1 MLRINHYK
9 KKELRLTSVGLFFL
23 KWLFDFDIY
32 DEKLVNEFVSDILKS
47 APKLSSDDIEGHKR
61 RTDTRLWCHM
71 DLIQELWLTDLHA
84 SRRQVSVQEDVT

>member
-23 KWLFDFDIY
+23 QLFYFDID

-47 APKLSSDDIEGHKR
+47 APKLSSDDIEVHKR
-61 RTDTRLWCHM
+61 RVDTRLWCYM
-71 DLIQELWLTDLHA
+71 YLIQELWIKNGKDMR
-84 SRRQVSVQEDVT
+84 SRTKEMH

>member
-9 KKELRLTSVGLFFL
+9 KKRIETDFGWSLFL

-47 APKLSSDDIEGHKR
+47 APKLSSDDIEVHKR
-61 RTDTRLWCHM
+61 RMDTRLWCHM

-84 SRRQVSVQEDVT
+84 SRRQVSV